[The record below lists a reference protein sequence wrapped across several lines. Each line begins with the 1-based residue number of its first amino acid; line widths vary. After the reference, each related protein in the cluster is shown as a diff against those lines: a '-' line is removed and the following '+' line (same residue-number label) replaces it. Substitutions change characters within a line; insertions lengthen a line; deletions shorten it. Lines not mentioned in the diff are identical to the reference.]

1 MKAGEKDLGRAYF
14 KENKGFFWGLVET
27 RPFMRAKKGYAEM
40 SEFLGDF
47 PEAAKHYE
55 ELLILN
61 PDDNQGVRYLLLGVY
76 CQLKK
81 YDQANRLLKT
91 YPEDSAFGTYDCLLV
106 EFGLHGI
113 SGTMKSLLQAAKQ
126 SNPHVIPY
134 LTGKKRMPSSVPDVY
149 RPGDESE
156 AVVYADARLHIW
168 KQHQP
173 LIRWMAVQK

>member
-1 MKAGEKDLGRAYF
+1 MKFLLQMHHRTAPK
-14 KENKGFFWGLVET
+14 
-27 RPFMRAKKGYAEM
+27 YANR
-40 SEFLGDF
+40 
-47 PEAAKHYE
+47 KTHYE

-61 PDDNQGVRYLLLGVY
+61 PDDNQGARYLLLGVY

-91 YPEDSAFGTYDCLLV
+91 YPENSAFGTYDCLLV

-113 SGTMKSLLQAAKQ
+113 SETMKSLLQSAKH

-156 AVVYADARLHIW
+156 AVSYADARLHIW